1 MEDAADRLL
10 RSIKDEQLTAFATQL
25 ATFVAREA
33 GNMALSES
41 RARALLLTTAALD
54 TPTLNDF
61 GRIMSSPAYIRV
73 ALYDLLDSS
82 ELAADNGISAILPSG
97 GSDAAVEWL
106 SLITGVFAHKADYP
120 LDNLD
125 PTSPP
130 SQFSPA
136 GQVIS
141 QTAGF
146 VRRQVQRTAT
156 DRDKLAKKLAYSA
169 DMAQTLDDLSATGG
183 LVAPVPP
190 HFRTPIPVRYP
201 EMSNQ
206 TIIIDESDAA
216 RRIPG
221 SVERGEPIRIT
232 EDDLVPPQRAITIV
246 AGESRP
252 VPNAPTTSSSSTLSL
267 PDVRVPDSV
276 TNAARSATQAA
287 SEMAS
292 SVRKTISAEPL
303 KMTKLRVVVQRYPDG
318 PGIPGVQVKVQT
330 KGVKKFVAATTNAEG
345 VFLCSLPVRAHA
357 GMTYYVDVIWPT
369 ELGGKRERKTITLN
383 ADRETFTLPYYH
395 SVLI

>member
-10 RSIKDEQLTAFATQL
+10 RSIKDEQLTAFAKQL
-25 ATFVAREA
+25 AAFIAQEA

-41 RARALLLTTAALD
+41 RAKALLLTTESLD

-61 GRIMSSPAYIRV
+61 GRIVSNPAYVRV

-82 ELAADNGISAILPSG
+82 ELVAGSRISAILPST
-97 GSDAAVEWL
+97 GSDAAVDWL
-106 SLITGVFAHKADYP
+106 SLIIGAYALKADYP

-141 QTAGF
+141 QTASF
-146 VRRQVQRTAT
+146 VRRQVQRSAT
-156 DRDKLAKKLAYSA
+156 DRDKLARKLAYSA
-169 DMAQTLDDLSATGG
+169 DMAQSLDDMAVAPES
-183 LVAPVPP
+183 VAPVPP

-201 EMSNQ
+201 EVSSQ

-232 EDDLVPPQRAITIV
+232 EDDLEPPQSAVTIIT
-246 AGESRP
+246 GESRP
-252 VPNAPTTSSSSTLSL
+252 VPTAPPSSNRSLS
-267 PDVRVPDSV
+267 DVRIPDSV
-276 TNAARSATQAA
+276 SNAARTATQAA

-330 KGVKKFVAATTNAEG
+330 KGVKKFVAATTNADG
-345 VFLCSLPVRAHA
+345 VFLCSLPVRARA
-357 GMTYYVDVIWPT
+357 GMTYYVDVIWPN

-383 ADRETFTLPYYH
+383 ADREQFTLPYYH

>member
-1 MEDAADRLL
+1 MDDTADRLL

-25 ATFVAREA
+25 AAYVAREA

-41 RARALLLTTAALD
+41 RAKALLLTTAALD

-61 GRIMSSPAYIRV
+61 GRITANPAYVRV

-82 ELAADNGISAILPSG
+82 ELTADNGISAILPSG
-97 GSDAAVEWL
+97 GSDAPVDWL
-106 SLITGVFAHKADYP
+106 SLIIGAYALKADYP

-146 VRRQVQRTAT
+146 VRRQVLRSAT
-156 DRDKLAKKLAYSA
+156 DRDKLAKKLAYTAGMAQSLDEMSA
-169 DMAQTLDDLSATGG
+169 DGNT
-183 LVAPVPP
+183 VAPVPP
-190 HFRTPIPVRYP
+190 YFRSPIPVRYP
-201 EMSNQ
+201 EMSSQ
-206 TIIIDESDAA
+206 TIIVDETDAA
-216 RRIPG
+216 RRSPG
-221 SVERGEPIRIT
+221 AIERGEPIRIT
-232 EDDLVPPQRAITIV
+232 EDDLAPPQQALTII
-246 AGESRP
+246 AGESQP
-252 VPNAPTTSSSSTLSL
+252 VPGSTTSSSRSLS
-267 PDVRVPDSV
+267 DMRVPDSV

-287 SEMAS
+287 GEMAA
-292 SVRKTISAEPL
+292 SVRKTVSAEPL

-345 VFLCSLPVRAHA
+345 VFLCSLPVRARA

-383 ADRETFTLPYYH
+383 ADRDLFTLPYYH
-395 SVLI
+395 SVLV